1 MVLMLVSVIAAV
13 ALMACSSQPTT
24 DRTTSTSGAAPS
36 LPQSD
41 RPFPEI
47 TGTVTYRERI
57 ALPSTAVVMVR
68 LVDASRQDV
77 AAVLIGEQLIPTQ
90 GRQVPFRFAIP
101 YDPDAIDARGR
112 YIVQARI
119 EDRGRLR
126 FVTDRAYPV
135 ITQQGGTHADLVLT
149 AVN

>member
-1 MVLMLVSVIAAV
+1 MLVSVIAAA
-13 ALMACSSQPTT
+13 ALTACGTQPTV
-24 DRTTSTSGAAPS
+24 DRTSSTPGPASA
-36 LPQSD
+36 LPQPD
-41 RPFPEI
+41 KAFPEI

-57 ALPSTAVVMVR
+57 ALPATAVVMVR
-68 LVDASRQDV
+68 LLDASRQDV

-90 GRQVPFRFAIP
+90 GRQVPFRYAIP

-126 FVTDRAYPV
+126 FVTDRAYAV
-135 ITQQGGTHADLVLT
+135 ITQQGGTRADLVLK
-149 AVN
+149 AVD